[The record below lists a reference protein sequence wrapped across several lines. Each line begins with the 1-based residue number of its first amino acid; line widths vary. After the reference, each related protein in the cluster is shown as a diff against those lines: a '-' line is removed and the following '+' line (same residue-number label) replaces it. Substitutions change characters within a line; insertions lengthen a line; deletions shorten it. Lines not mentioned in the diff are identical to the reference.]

1 MEIAHISAST
11 LRLCP
16 RCTAAGRQ
24 APPARASPVAGKA
37 QRRQPAP
44 NYNNNTT
51 LIYEHLRHTEL
62 LRPVHPFAGNGTA
75 SQPPPALRNLVRRA
89 AAVYSGRESFIV

>member
-24 APPARASPVAGKA
+24 APPARAPSV
-37 QRRQPAP
+37 
-44 NYNNNTT
+44 
-51 LIYEHLRHTEL
+51 
-62 LRPVHPFAGNGTA
+62 
-75 SQPPPALRNLVRRA
+75 
-89 AAVYSGRESFIV
+89 AAVDSGAVLASPRAVNTIRFGGLRTCKLLSSCYNEAVICKLLSS